1 MKSSFFKLALY
12 TDEFLTPSMTFIY
25 RQLTSLPDGWKAFVI
40 TRRSSNELL
49 FPYENVYICKR
60 GIKERAINIIYRTIG
75 YRFRT
80 LGSNSSKFH
89 ASVFADEKPDL
100 IHAHFGPSALEI
112 LPVAKRLNIPMV
124 TTFHGMDASK
134 LLQSDSYTKQ
144 LKQLFSYSYIL
155 TVSEIMRKE
164 LIEFGSPIDKTKCA
178 YIGVP
183 VTKFKPQP
191 RRFLV
196 DKFRNEEEISFLQV
210 SNFVEKKGHRYTLMA
225 FSKLIKSYPNAI
237 LTLAGNGPL
246 KQMMENFTIEL
257 GIQNAVHF
265 IGHKNTNEVV
275 DLMKKADC
283 FVHHSVIAGN
293 GDKEGIP
300 TVLMEAMAS
309 GLPVIS
315 TIHAGIPELVQH
327 NVNGFLVGEGD
338 VDAYV
343 VAMQGVLN
351 DDGSIGKSAR
361 LTIEKT
367 FNMEKQT
374 QSLVD
379 LYGVI
384 VNEKRNNN

>member
-12 TDEFLTPSMTFIY
+12 TEEFLTPSMTFIY
-25 RQLTSLPDGWKAFVI
+25 RQLTSLPDGWKVFVI

-49 FPYENVYICKR
+49 FPFANVYICKR
-60 GIKERAINIIYRTIG
+60 SLKERAINIVYRLIG

-80 LGSNSSKFH
+80 LGRQSSKFH
-89 ASVFADEKPDL
+89 ASVFANEMPDL
-100 IHAHFGPSALEI
+100 IHAHFGPSALEM
-112 LPVAKRLNIPMV
+112 LPVAKQLNIPMI

-134 LLQSDSYTKQ
+134 LLRSDSYRKQ
-144 LKQLFSYSYIL
+144 LKSLFSYSYIL
-155 TVSEIMRKE
+155 TVSEIMKKE
-164 LIEFGSPIDKTKCA
+164 LIEFGSPIDRTKCA

-183 VTKFKPQP
+183 VTKFKPQS

-196 DKFRNEEEISFLQV
+196 DKCRNKEEIRFLQV
-210 SNFVEKKGHRYTLMA
+210 SNFVEKKGHKYTLLA
-225 FSKLIKSYPNAI
+225 FSKLVKNYPHVT

-246 KQMMENFTIEL
+246 KQMMEHFTTEL
-257 GIQNAVHF
+257 GIQNSVYF

-283 FVHHSVIAGN
+283 FVHHSVTASN

-327 NVNGFLVGEGD
+327 NVNGFLVDEGD

-343 VAMQGVLN
+343 VAMERALK
-351 DDGSIGKSAR
+351 DDGSIGQSAR

-367 FNMEKQT
+367 FNMEKQI
-374 QSLVD
+374 QSLAD
-379 LYGVI
+379 LYGAV